1 MFSRLMPGAAPP
13 LTPRH
18 EAERQL
24 NERRK
29 SGAGGYAASAR
40 PRRRGFP
47 VELSVLMPCLNEAET
62 VATCV
67 HKAKGFL
74 ADNGIDGEVLVADNG
89 STDGSQALAEAAGA
103 RVVPI
108 AARGYGNALRGGIKA
123 ARSEFVIMGDA
134 DDSYDFTALMPFLE
148 RLRAGDDLV
157 MGNRFAGGIAPGA
170 MPALHRYLGNPVLSF
185 VGRLFF
191 NSKVGDFHCGLRGFR
206 RDSALSL
213 DLQADGMEFASEMV
227 VRSTLAG
234 QQISEVPTTLSPD
247 GRSRPPHLRSWRDG
261 WRHLRFLLL
270 LCPRWLYG
278 MPGLVLI
285 LLGLLGNA
293 LIVPGPLR
301 LGRVTFDV
309 DTLVGAEAMIII
321 GMQSVFFAV
330 FTVVY
335 TSAQGLRPEPAWLH
349 RLRSVWTLERGLA
362 IGALLAVGGLAG
374 VAASFLSWHGAG
386 FGSLDYDHELR
397 IILPSATALI
407 ISCQVALGTFFLGV
421 LEARRPTATDHS
433 DAPRE
438 AGPGQPEEH
447 AHAAVGAAGKP

>member
-1 MFSRLMPGAAPP
+1 
-13 LTPRH
+13 
-18 EAERQL
+18 
-24 NERRK
+24 
-29 SGAGGYAASAR
+29 
-40 PRRRGFP
+40 

-67 HKAKGFL
+67 QKASKFL
-74 ADNGIDGEVLVADNG
+74 DDNGIDGEVLIADNG

-108 AARGYGNALRGGIKA
+108 AERGYGNALRGGIKA
-123 ARSEFVIMGDA
+123 ARGEFVIMGDA
-134 DDSYDFTALMPFLE
+134 DDSYDFTALMPFIE
-148 RLRAGDDLV
+148 HLRAGDDLV

-170 MPALHRYLGNPVLSF
+170 MPPLHRYLGNPVLSF
-185 VGRLFF
+185 IGRLFF

-213 DLQADGMEFASEMV
+213 DLRAEGMEFASEMV

-234 QQISEVPTTLSPD
+234 QRISEVPTTLSPD

-278 MPGLVLI
+278 VPGLILI

-301 LGRVTFDV
+301 VGRVVFDV

-321 GMQSVFFAV
+321 GMQSVFFAI

-335 TSAQGLRPEPAWLH
+335 ISAQGLRPEPPWLH
-349 RLRSVWTLERGLA
+349 RLRSVWTVERGLGL
-362 IGALLAVGGLAG
+362 GALLAAGGLAG
-374 VAASFLSWHGAG
+374 VAASFLTWHGAR
-386 FGSLDYDHELR
+386 FGSLPYDHELR

-407 ISCQVALGTFFLGV
+407 ISCQIALGTFFLGV
-421 LEARRPTATDHS
+421 LEARRPTVADRSESGGTD
-433 DAPRE
+433 
-438 AGPGQPEEH
+438 GPGQSEEH
-447 AHAAVGAAGKP
+447 AHAVAGATGSS